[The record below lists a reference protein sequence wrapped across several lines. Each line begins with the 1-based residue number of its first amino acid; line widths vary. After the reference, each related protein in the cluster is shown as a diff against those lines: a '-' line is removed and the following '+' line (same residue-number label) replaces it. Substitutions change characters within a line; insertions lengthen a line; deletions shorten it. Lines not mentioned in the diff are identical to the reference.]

1 MNVAKGNFYRQEDR
15 RVRIVDKYIFP
26 PFIALFFLLIGG
38 AGILVADIIVGLSAG
53 GLAES
58 WPEIFTRP
66 SVIEDPE
73 GYERYDMII
82 DLAAVILTLIPT
94 TYLSMRLDNK
104 RFEYIVVLTEGL
116 YSVPERLGW
125 YLRTFWLTELIS
137 ATAAPLLLTLPVYLI
152 PEKYIHGI
160 LPALWCGGRLEP
172 YFSIFPGTLI
182 ILAAAIVIRL
192 CFIPSVL
199 RGWRVSWLT
208 GSIG

>member
-1 MNVAKGNFYRQEDR
+1 MKIFS
-15 RVRIVDKYIFP
+15 KYVFP
-26 PFIALFFLLIGG
+26 PFITLFFFLLGG
-38 AGILVADIIVGLSAG
+38 AFILVLDIAVPILYDY
-53 GLAES
+53 LAMKFPGVLDKPNS
-58 WPEIFTRP
+58 LG
-66 SVIEDPE
+66 DPE
-73 GYERYDMII
+73 AYKAFNAALTSLGII
-82 DLAAVILTLIPT
+82 INVFIATN
-94 TYLSMRLDNK
+94 LSMRCDNK